1 MSAGEDALAGLGEPC
16 RDDLCDLAVDEA
28 RDLTSALRLVISA
41 RSRSI
46 SVTDGVAATA
56 EMDGAATSIILS
68 ASCARS
74 LRDTVAP
81 VEAKTMRT
89 LVGKH
94 WRNSSRT
101 RESSMRLSPIN
112 CCIRRSN
119 CVGFRSP
126 SSSAFSSNCSLFCSD
141 AAVRPISCP
150 FSVSYGFSSGGVSMR
165 SRTSVAILGAKEATT
180 WSYLVFC
187 EVIRRVAN

>member
-16 RDDLCDLAVDEA
+16 RDDLRDLAVDEA

-46 SVTDGVAATA
+46 SVMDGVTA
-56 EMDGAATSIILS
+56 ETDGAATSIILS

-74 LRDTVAP
+74 LIDTVAP

-89 LVGKH
+89 LVGKC

-112 CCIRRSN
+112 CCMRCSS
-119 CVGFRSP
+119 CVGFQSP
-126 SSSAFSSNCSLFCSD
+126 SSSA
-141 AAVRPISCP
+141 VIS
-150 FSVSYGFSSGGVSMR
+150 
-165 SRTSVAILGAKEATT
+165 GAKEATT

-187 EVIRRVAN
+187 KVIRRVAN